1 MLRYDKGT
9 SFAFFESAQWKK
21 KIEGEGAGSSKKQ
34 ARTCQHRRLWD
45 APQHPGTPI
54 PTLGS
59 GAVWHGEAEHRMGLS
74 TKQG

>member
-1 MLRYDKGT
+1 MTKAPALLFLSLLSGK
-9 SFAFFESAQWKK
+9 KK

-74 TKQG
+74 TKRG